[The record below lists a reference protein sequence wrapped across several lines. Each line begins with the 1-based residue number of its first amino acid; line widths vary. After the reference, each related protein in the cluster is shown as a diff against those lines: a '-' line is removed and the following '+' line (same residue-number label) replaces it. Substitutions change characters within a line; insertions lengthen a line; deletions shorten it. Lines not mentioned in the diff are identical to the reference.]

1 MLSLDG
7 RSSCLLLVNDPAIL
21 RMFGVVKS
29 LNGRVLVKIMD
40 YASGIDAD
48 DQHRFSEVR
57 VFVLP

>member
-1 MLSLDG
+1 
-7 RSSCLLLVNDPAIL
+7 
-21 RMFGVVKS
+21 MFGVVKS